1 MLCGEP
7 NISQE
12 DITWLFLQQDIMLGC
27 MNIGQSQFTFAM
39 LHKPEILPPHPV
51 SPLKWSSSQKRCSLT
66 YPGRIELGP
75 NLFKA

>member
-12 DITWLFLQQDIMLGC
+12 DITWLFLQQYIMLGW

-39 LHKPEILPPHPV
+39 LQKQEILPPHPV
-51 SPLKWSSSQKRCSLT
+51 SPLKWSSSQKRSLT